1 MKPRIC
7 LTILAFAFIVPATEA
22 NAQLMP
28 DSTVQ
33 ITAYWQ
39 KGDQM
44 TYDYRSTE
52 CLVEDGDTV
61 RLRSYSDIR
70 TIEVIDATPTRYTLR
85 ISNHRHFE
93 QDPIAQMIYGLEQ
106 REGLNVPL
114 IIETSLDGELLC
126 VVNAAQIVEAAHK
139 LSDRAAE
146 TLYDSLPD
154 PVRRTTPQWEWQNII
169 EKWINPDAATTRTIE
184 DIGRIFFF
192 HGTRFRPDTEYERH
206 ESLRLPMTDA
216 EADCVTTF
224 WADGATT
231 DAASAMLHTPSVSQ
245 AEEAMRTTAAA
256 HPEALLLGGAITP
269 EQAPDTSVTMESF
282 SGEEIHFASGW
293 PLQAYWSTRL
303 TASTPD
309 GRRILIRVRKQL
321 TRRDS
326 DAPLTSEA
334 ETPPLL

>member
-1 MKPRIC
+1 M
-7 LTILAFAFIVPATEA
+7 
-22 NAQLMP
+22 
-28 DSTVQ
+28 
-33 ITAYWQ
+33 
-39 KGDQM
+39 
-44 TYDYRSTE
+44 
-52 CLVEDGDTV
+52 
-61 RLRSYSDIR
+61 
-70 TIEVIDATPTRYTLR
+70 
-85 ISNHRHFE
+85 
-93 QDPIAQMIYGLEQ
+93 
-106 REGLNVPL
+106 
-114 IIETSLDGELLC
+114 
-126 VVNAAQIVEAAHK
+126 VNAAEIVEAAHK

-169 EKWINPDAATTRTIE
+169 EKWINPDASTTRTIE

-231 DAASAMLHTPSVSQ
+231 DAASAMLHTHSVSQ
-245 AEEAMRTTAAA
+245 AEEALRTTAAA

-309 GRRILIRVRKQL
+309 GHRILIRVRKQL